1 MAGIAQFEL
10 FSVDLPFRR
19 PFTHA
24 AAVRTTS
31 ESLILKC
38 VTTSGHTGFGECL
51 PRHYVSG
58 ETRDRVF
65 DLLAS
70 KVLPRLKEMN
80 FAGFEEVLAFL
91 RQCDGK
97 APVDW
102 VPPHIRQTAA
112 WAAVDLAL
120 LDAFGR
126 EFQTPIEL
134 VPGARLP
141 ADFRYSA
148 VFSATPG
155 LTFMKTALACR
166 LYGIRQ
172 VKVKVDDEGGERM
185 VAFARR
191 LLGTGCDLRADANM
205 AWDVETALQIMPKL
219 ARNGVRVFEQPVA
232 ADDLAGLARLVRET
246 GLGVMADESLTD
258 AESLETLIAEKACTA
273 VNVRISKCGG
283 LLASYN
289 RCRRALEAGLTVQI
303 GCQVG
308 ESSLLSAAQ
317 LILIAAVGQVTYG
330 EGCFGRH
337 LLRHDP
343 AVPLLQ
349 FGYGGRPPERPS
361 DAGLGVSMN
370 EDRLRPFVSRSVIV

>member
-1 MAGIAQFEL
+1 MAGIAHFEL

-19 PFTHA
+19 PFAHA

-31 ESLILKC
+31 ESLMLKC
-38 VTTSGHTGFGECL
+38 VTTSGQTGFGECL

-58 ETRDRVF
+58 ETRDGVF

-70 KVLPRLKEMN
+70 KVLPRLKEIN
-80 FAGFEEVLAFL
+80 FAGFEEVLSFL
-91 RQCDGK
+91 HECDGK
-97 APVDW
+97 APADW

-126 EFQTPIEL
+126 EFQIPVEL
-134 VPGARLP
+134 VPVAGLP
-141 ADFRYSA
+141 SDFRYSV
-148 VFSATPG
+148 VFSAAPG
-155 LTFMKTALACR
+155 FKFVKTAIASR
-166 LYGIRQ
+166 LYGFRQ
-172 VKVKVDDEGGERM
+172 VKLKLGGESSERV
-185 VAFARR
+185 VATARR
-191 LLGTGCDLRADANM
+191 LLGPGCDIRADANM
-205 AWDVETALQIMPKL
+205 AWDVETALQVMPRL
-219 ARNGVRVFEQPVA
+219 ARYGMHSFEQPIA
-232 ADDLAGLARLVRET
+232 ADDVAGLARLVRET
-246 GLGVMADESLTD
+246 GLGVMADESLND

-289 RCRRALEAGLTVQI
+289 RCRRALEAGLTVQV

-317 LILIAAVGQVTYG
+317 LILISAIGQVTYG

-343 AVPLLQ
+343 VVPLLQ
-349 FGYGGRPPERPS
+349 FGYGGRPPERPLGP
-361 DAGLGVSMN
+361 GLGVSVD
-370 EDRLRPFVSRSVIV
+370 EDRLRPFVGRSITV

>member
-1 MAGIAQFEL
+1 MAGTAHFEL

-19 PFTHA
+19 PFAHA

-31 ESLILKC
+31 ESLVLKC
-38 VTTSGHTGFGECL
+38 VTTSGQTGFGECL

-58 ETRDRVF
+58 ETRDGVF
-65 DLLAS
+65 DLLAGTI
-70 KVLPRLKEMN
+70 LPRLKEMN
-80 FAGFEEVLAFL
+80 FTGFEEVLTFL

-97 APVDW
+97 APPDW
-102 VPPHIRQTAA
+102 VSPHIRQTAA
-112 WAAVDLAL
+112 WAVVDLAL

-126 EFQTPIEL
+126 AFQTPADL
-134 VPGARLP
+134 VPGAGLP
-141 ADFRYSA
+141 SDFHYSV

-155 LTFMKTALACR
+155 FTFMKNAIASR
-166 LYGIRQ
+166 LYGFRQ
-172 VKVKVDDEGGERM
+172 AKLKLGEESSEQV
-185 VAFARR
+185 VAMARR
-191 LLGTGCDLRADANM
+191 LLGPGCDIRADANM
-205 AWDVETALQIMPKL
+205 AWDVETALQVMPRL
-219 ARNGVRVFEQPVA
+219 ARYGVRSFEQPIAA
-232 ADDLAGLARLVRET
+232 ADVAGMARLVRET

-258 AESLETLIAEKACTA
+258 AESLETLIAAKACTA

-289 RCRRALEAGLTVQI
+289 RCRRALEAGLSVQV

-343 AVPLLQ
+343 VDPLLQ
-349 FGYGGRPPERPS
+349 FSYGGRPPERPS
-361 DAGLGVSMN
+361 GPGLGVSVN
-370 EDRLRPFVSRSVIV
+370 GERLRPFVSRSVIV